1 MLLNKYNHYNITV
14 LYCYMYVSGNSYLF
28 LEFFIN
34 SEYNHTRWVGK
45 EQRLFTPTVKNM
57 DRPLLTSLTESSP
70 TTAGALHIL
79 MIGKGGV
86 GKSSLANAILGS
98 QVCPVAEHPSN
109 KIQHYHKHIDVF
121 DMHVYD
127 TRGLLD
133 GEEELEDIVR
143 AIKGREQTFDIIIA
157 CIKFNDRFDLSNRM
171 VFDIISQLGR
181 SSVWSKVCVALT
193 HSDIIPADWPRNE
206 QDNRFKHVLN
216 DWREAISRYVKEKH
230 GGTFDT
236 IYATSHT
243 QITTPLLSL
252 RDWCHR
258 LIIHGIAV
266 PFINNSLMA
275 GPQLALASLV
285 TRQRLNE
292 AISQVG
298 QARKLGGASILGI
311 LNEIM
316 SHQSTR
322 DELVHFLL
330 RSRARS
336 DPGPLLLPI
345 IGIAIS
351 IGFIAV
357 PILAM
362 IALFIMVFD
371 SLAGGAGTAVGGLL
385 LIALIVGAVCWY
397 RKYGLNIFNFQSS

>member
-1 MLLNKYNHYNITV
+1 MNTIILDGWVKNK
-14 LYCYMYVSGNSYLF
+14 
-28 LEFFIN
+28 
-34 SEYNHTRWVGK
+34 
-45 EQRLFTPTVKNM
+45 RLFTPTVKNM
-57 DRPLLTSLTESSP
+57 DRPLLTSLTASSP
-70 TTAGALHIL
+70 TGALHIL

-109 KIQHYHKHIDVF
+109 TIQHYHKHIDVF
-121 DMHVYD
+121 DVYVYD

-133 GEEELEDIVR
+133 GEEELKDIVG
-143 AIKGREQTFDIIIA
+143 AIKGIEQTFDIIIA

-236 IYATSHT
+236 VYATSHT
-243 QITTPLLSL
+243 QIMTPLLSL
-252 RDWCHR
+252 RGWCHR
-258 LIIHGIAV
+258 FIIHGIAV

-275 GPQLALASLV
+275 GPQLALASPV
-285 TRQRLNE
+285 TCQRLNE
-292 AISQVG
+292 AIFQVG

-330 RSRARS
+330 RS
-336 DPGPLLLPI
+336 PLLPI

-362 IALFIMVFD
+362 IALFIMVFG